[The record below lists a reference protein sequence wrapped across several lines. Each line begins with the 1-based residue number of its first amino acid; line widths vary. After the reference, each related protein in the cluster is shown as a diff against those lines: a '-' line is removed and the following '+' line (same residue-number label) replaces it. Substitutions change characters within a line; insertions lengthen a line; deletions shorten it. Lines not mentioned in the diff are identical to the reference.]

1 MNEKTID
8 KIMMFLNYYDADN
21 GERYY
26 DLEGLR
32 NELEDHIIGII
43 AEHKKRGIKINR
55 TFLDMLEEV
64 K

>member
-32 NELEDHIIGII
+32 NEL
-43 AEHKKRGIKINR
+43 
-55 TFLDMLEEV
+55 
-64 K
+64 